1 MATKRD
7 YYEVLEVAR
16 SADGDELKRA
26 YRRAA
31 IKYHPDRNPDDPK
44 AEDLFKEAS
53 EAYAVLSDPQKRGR
67 YDRFGHAAFGAGEDF
82 DAVDFGAVSELFEGL
97 FGEVFGR
104 TRGRRRSRAGR
115 DLKYDLELSF
125 EEAALG
131 VERTIEVNRPTLCTT
146 CGGSGAKPGTNPAA
160 CPACRGAGEVKYQ
173 RGFFTA
179 ARPCPTC
186 RGTGHKITDPCTACS
201 GEGVVTRAESL
212 EVRIPA
218 GVEDGSVRTV
228 RGAGE
233 QKPGGNGDLHIHV
246 SVRAHPLF
254 TREGSNLVCTVP
266 VSFPQAVMGADLE
279 VPTLEGKVRM
289 RLPEGTPSGK
299 VFRLRGKGLPTLGGA
314 GKGDQLVNVVIEV
327 PAKVNREQR
336 RLLEQLAAEMGTDTH
351 PEQRGFLEKLKS
363 LFG

>member
-1 MATKRD
+1 MATTKRD

-31 IKYHPDRNPDDPK
+31 IKYHPDRNPDDPR
-44 AEDLFKEAS
+44 AEDLFKEAT
-53 EAYAVLSDPQKRGR
+53 EAYAVLSDPQKRSR
-67 YDRFGHAAFGAGEDF
+67 YDRFGHSAFGAGEDF

-104 TRGRRRSRAGR
+104 GRSRSRSGR

-131 VERTIEVNRPTLCTT
+131 VEKTIEVNRPTLCAT
-146 CGGSGAKPGTNPAA
+146 CGGSGAKPGTNPAS

-186 RGTGHKITDPCTACS
+186 RGTGHKITDPCAACR
-201 GEGVVTRAESL
+201 GEGVVTKPESL
-212 EVRIPA
+212 QVRIPA

-246 SVRAHPLF
+246 TVRAHPLF

-289 RLPEGTPSGK
+289 KLPEGTPSGK

-314 GKGDQLVNVVIEV
+314 GKGDQLVKVVIEV
-327 PAKVNREQR
+327 PGKINREQR